1 MSFDASLAGSV
12 IEIILINLLLSGD
25 NAVVIALACRA
36 LPERQRKIGVML
48 GAGAAVALR
57 IIFTILITQILEID
71 YLKLVGG
78 VLLLWIAVKLLV
90 EEAEEADVKPS
101 RSLWSAVRTVAVA
114 DAVMSLDNVV
124 AIAAAAKGDMGLIVF
139 GLVISVPLVVA
150 GSAMLIGII
159 NRYPGI
165 VWGGGALLGWIA
177 GDIISDDRKV
187 VAMLGAQAR
196 AFDRW
201 APVLFA
207 LAVVLV
213 AWAILQRQKRGEPEG

>member
-1 MSFDASLAGSV
+1 MSFDASLVGII
-12 IEIILINLLLSGD
+12 IEIIIIDLLLSGD

-187 VAMLGAQAR
+187 VAFFGAQAR

-207 LAVVLV
+207 VLVVLA
-213 AWAILQRQKRGEPEG
+213 AWAILRRQKHGEREG